1 MLDEQVKSVLLAG
14 GHATANAVDAWEQ
27 AASSGAS
34 SLYEVALCSGTVD
47 ERALVSDLS
56 AQLGVPSVSLV
67 SFKGK
72 PELLELVPRWMVEQL
87 RALPIGLKER
97 EGKLTLFVAME
108 DPLDVDALEAIA
120 GQVSHPVVA
129 LLAGP
134 TDLRYAMKRVFGVAP
149 PPPGSEPPAHPVP
162 PPPERDT
169 LPARPMASQLPEA
182 SSQLGD
188 SGAPLFGSFAD
199 LGTSDASAALAML
212 DDIPRDRHV
221 VDTSPSGF
229 ISIPDLVD
237 SVLPDP
243 AADSSVELLA
253 MATEDLED
261 LDGFELAESALSI
274 LDAVPTDVTGLD
286 LAPNAPRQPGAPEPG
301 ASGLEWQDYDT
312 HRLVRAVVTILLRR
326 GLVTTRELAEL
337 ARD

>member
-1 MLDEQVKSVLLAG
+1 
-14 GHATANAVDAWEQ
+14 
-27 AASSGAS
+27 
-34 SLYEVALCSGTVD
+34 
-47 ERALVSDLS
+47 
-56 AQLGVPSVSLV
+56 
-67 SFKGK
+67 
-72 PELLELVPRWMVEQL
+72 
-87 RALPIGLKER
+87 
-97 EGKLTLFVAME
+97 
-108 DPLDVDALEAIA
+108 
-120 GQVSHPVVA
+120 
-129 LLAGP
+129 
-134 TDLRYAMKRVFGVAP
+134 MKRVFGVAP

-286 LAPNAPRQPGAPEPG
+286 VAPRQPGAPEPG
-301 ASGLEWQDYDT
+301 ASGLEWQGYDT
-312 HRLVRAVVTILLRR
+312 DRLVRAVVTILLRR